1 MKKTYLKK
9 AIAILFLALF
19 LSCSLTNKEGFRL
32 FAYPQFIH
40 EGNVCVQTLDGF
52 EYNGEFITEKIIDL
66 PASIKNP
73 HDYQIQVKITDIN
86 GSFYIILEAKEAY
99 VCRSRD

>member
-19 LSCSLTNKEGFRL
+19 LSCSLTNEEGFRL

-40 EGNVCVQTLDGF
+40 ERNVCVQTLDGF
-52 EYNGEFITEKIIDL
+52 EYNGEFITEKIIDI
-66 PASIKNP
+66 PASIVNP
-73 HDYQIQVKITDIN
+73 HDYDITVKITDID
-86 GSFYIILEAKEAY
+86 GSEYIVLQPHEVY
-99 VCRSRD
+99 NR